1 MDAESIIRTLGMR
14 PHTEGGHFVE
24 TFRDIPSPGVGARA
38 RSSAIYFLLREGER
52 SVWHR
57 VDATEIWLWHAGAP
71 LTLTMAPKNG
81 VSETVT
87 LGPDLAAGQRPQVVV
102 PAFAWQTTSATTGWA
117 LTTCVVAPG
126 FEFSGFELAPPG
138 WTP

>member
-1 MDAESIIRTLGMR
+1 MDAESIISTLGMR

-24 TFRDIPSPGVGARA
+24 TFRDLPGPGPTARA
-38 RSSAIYFLLREGER
+38 RSSAIYFLLREGE
-52 SVWHR
+52 SSQWHR

-71 LTLTMAPKNG
+71 LTMTIAAKGGG
-81 VSETVT
+81 VETIM

-102 PAFAWQTTSATTGWA
+102 PSYAWQTTTAHKDWA
-117 LTTCVVAPG
+117 LATCVVAPG

-138 WTP
+138 WAP